1 MSFQNICFKHS
12 NLRIVQSGALKLKN
26 KIKDFLFTFFASQM
40 SKD

>member
-26 KIKDFLFTFFASQM
+26 KIKDLLFTFFASQM